1 MPFPRSLL
9 LAGAAALSLTA
20 CATQAPENKP
30 AAGAVAMNQIQ
41 VIGTHNSYHAGIAA
55 SESVLWKKT
64 RPELYAALDY
74 RHQDLTSQLSAG
86 VRQVELDIFADSK
99 GGLYAHPAGPGLA
112 ARAGLPA
119 DPPFDPNHL
128 MDKPGFKVMHVQD
141 VDYRSTC
148 QPFTAC
154 LAEIHAW
161 SKAHPGHVPLFIL
174 LETKEETLSL
184 SFPTVT
190 PEALTPA
197 SLDALDRE
205 ILSVFKADEIITP
218 DRVRGDAATLNAAVR
233 THGWPSL
240 EEARGKVV
248 FLLDQRNISARYL
261 EGHPSLKGRVA
272 FTNAQLG
279 PDGAASDDAAFI
291 EMNDGPGEAITTL
304 VRQGYLVRTR
314 SDADTKE
321 ARANDTRRRDM
332 ALGSGAQMVSTDYPA
347 SEPAATGFVV
357 SLPGGGAARCNPVTA
372 GANCVSQGLD
382 R

>member
-9 LAGAAALSLTA
+9 LAGAATLGLAA
-20 CATQAPENKP
+20 CAAKP
-30 AAGAVAMNQIQ
+30 PASTVAMNQIQ

-55 SESVLWKKT
+55 NESTLWKKT
-64 RPELYAALDY
+64 NPEQYAALEY
-74 RHQDLTSQLSAG
+74 HHQPLTAQLSAG
-86 VRQVELDIFADSK
+86 VRQVELDIYADTR
-99 GGLYAHPAGPGLA
+99 GGLYAHPAGPGLV

-119 DPPFDPNHL
+119 DPPFDPNHV

-154 LAEIHAW
+154 LAEIRAW
-161 SKAHPGHVPLFIL
+161 SQAHPGHVPVFIL
-174 LETKEETLSL
+174 LETKEEILSL
-184 SFPTVT
+184 PFPTVQ

-205 ILSVFKADEIITP
+205 ILSVFKADEVITP
-218 DRVRGDAATLNAAVR
+218 DQVRGTATTLNAAVR
-233 THGWPSL
+233 AQGWPSL
-240 EEARGKVV
+240 DEARGKVV
-248 FLLDQRNISARYL
+248 FLLDQKKISARYL

-272 FTNAQLG
+272 FTNAETG
-279 PDGAASDDAAFI
+279 TDDAAFI
-291 EMNDGPGEAITTL
+291 EMNDGPGDAITAL

-321 ARANDTRRRDM
+321 ARTNDTRRREM
-332 ALGSGAQMVSTDYPA
+332 ALASGAQIISTDYPA
-347 SEPAATGFVV
+347 SEPAASGFVV
-357 SLPGGGAARCNPVTA
+357 SLPGTVAARCNPVTA
-372 GANCVSQGLD
+372 PATCPATGLD